1 MLLILKKT
9 AYILIIVIFNTYI
22 CSYLGAKLSA
32 RMELRRGY
40 RETRIGGLGFPA
52 LRFFSHLGK
61 DNPAGVWGYFLFVF
75 SLLMWAMVPFTV
87 ELSLIDMDSNLV
99 IALLF
104 LLTAVIL
111 NIAGLDR
118 TKHSLIWGQ
127 GSRMLI
133 YRLTL
138 LIPFFICIA
147 SLILASRTFS
157 LKEAVDLQRDYWN
170 IVYQPLGFIISVLCT
185 ALIMKASGLNRDGRL
200 GLQAL
205 NNSEGGGFAPAVSRF
220 SGYSIVLFMTYLIT
234 LLYLGGYKNLYFIR
248 GDVMLGIKFYAV
260 FIFILFAAKALGS
273 NISDTRIFMR
283 ISSKFLIPLSILN
296 FVVTL
301 GYFIYKNVYGLA

>member
-1 MLLILKKT
+1 
-9 AYILIIVIFNTYI
+9 
-22 CSYLGAKLSA
+22 
-32 RMELRRGY
+32 MELRRGY
-40 RETRIGGLGFPA
+40 RETRIGGLGFPFI
-52 LRFFSHLGK
+52 RFFSNLGK
-61 DNPAGVWGYFLFVF
+61 DNSAGVWSYFIFLF
-75 SLLMWAMVPFTV
+75 SLLIWAMVPFTV

-104 LLTAVIL
+104 LLIAVIL
-111 NIAGLDR
+111 NITGLER
-118 TKHSLIWGQ
+118 TKHGVIWGQ
-127 GSRMLI
+127 GSKMLV

-147 SLILASRTFS
+147 SLILASKTFN
-157 LKEAVDLQRDYWN
+157 LKEMVDLQRDYWN

-185 ALIMKASGLNRDGRL
+185 ALIMKATGLNRDGRL
-200 GLQAL
+200 GFQAL
-205 NNSEGGGFAPAVSRF
+205 DYSEGGGFTQAVSRF

-234 LLYLGGYKNLYFIR
+234 LLYLGGYKNLYVIR
-248 GDVMLGIKFYAV
+248 GDVMLGVKFYIV

-273 NISDTRIFMR
+273 NISDNRIFMR

-301 GYFIYKNVYGLA
+301 GYFIFKNVYGLV

>member
-1 MLLILKKT
+1 
-9 AYILIIVIFNTYI
+9 
-22 CSYLGAKLSA
+22 
-32 RMELRRGY
+32 MELRRGY

-52 LRFFSHLGK
+52 IRFFSHLGK
-61 DNPAGVWGYFLFVF
+61 NNSAGVWSYFIFIF

-87 ELSLIDMDSNLV
+87 ELSLVDIDSNLV

-104 LLTAVIL
+104 LLITVIL
-111 NIAGLDR
+111 NITGLER
-118 TKHSLIWGQ
+118 TRNGLIWGQ
-127 GSRMLI
+127 GSKMLV

-147 SLILASRTFS
+147 SLILASRTFN
-157 LKEAVDLQRDYWN
+157 LKEVVDLQRDYWN
-170 IVYQPLGFIISVLCT
+170 IVYQPLGFIITVLCT
-185 ALIMKASGLNRDGRL
+185 ALIMKAARLNRDGRL
-200 GLQAL
+200 GFQAL
-205 NNSEGGGFAPAVSRF
+205 DYGEGGGFTRAVSRF

-248 GDVMLGIKFYAV
+248 GDVMLGIKFYVV

-301 GYFIYKNVYGLA
+301 GYFIYKNVYGLI